1 MERNREKGGIPFRL
15 PRIPNVKKF
24 LKTNEIRY
32 ERRDFPQALF
42 LLILFKFT
50 QFLKGINF

>member
-24 LKTNEIRY
+24 LKINEIRY
-32 ERRDFPQALF
+32 ERRNFPQALF